1 MSFSSSRYNTYVY
14 VNDLPVTPSIGFSI
28 TKNMTTPTPIGDGT
42 PVLIFVPLVGGK
54 WAVTCNFVVT
64 VNDGT
69 TVFQNTATGI
79 SIEGSLTPYFNTTT
93 FAGFS
98 PATLED
104 TIISTST
111 ILEITEPNQQC
122 ELEFVLQFSG
132 NTQPVDL
139 TYYISFVKLV

>member
-1 MSFSSSRYNTYVY
+1 
-14 VNDLPVTPSIGFSI
+14 
-28 TKNMTTPTPIGDGT
+28 MTTPTPIGGGT
-42 PVLIFVPLVGGK
+42 PVQFYAPLVGGI

-64 VNDGT
+64 VNDAT
-69 TVFQNTATGI
+69 TVFQNTATRI
-79 SIEGSLTPYFNTTT
+79 SIEGSLTPYLNTTT

-132 NTQPVDL
+132 NTESVDL
-139 TYYISFVKLV
+139 TYYISFVKLG